1 MFKWDKTEGSRSD
14 AIANPKSTH
23 PAIWPSRN
31 HGRHSSK
38 TATPRAFIHAS
49 VATYGTEMSWSPLQ
63 RKEHKYESPLIYI
76 LEQTQK
82 IKSMDLGPTIY
93 INSSTLSIL

>member
-1 MFKWDKTEGSRSD
+1 MQLQILKVLTLQFDHQGTMD
-14 AIANPKSTH
+14 ATH
-23 PAIWPSRN
+23 RKQPHQELLS
-31 HGRHSSK
+31 
-38 TATPRAFIHAS
+38 
-49 VATYGTEMSWSPLQ
+49 MQ